1 MKTDATISIAI
12 EYKQA
17 PIFQLGTVIL
27 LCQLSMEEN
36 KQHKKTSSTDK
47 LNILSDL
54 TERECEIYYDDTAE
68 SGTVILRMIW
78 ISL

>member
-12 EYKQA
+12 EYTQA
-17 PIFQLGTVIL
+17 PIFQLGTTVIL

-36 KQHKKTSSTDK
+36 KQHKKTSSTNK

-68 SGTVILRMIW
+68 SGTVILRMI
-78 ISL
+78 